1 MTFEVLNP
9 VPTIS
14 SMVVG
19 GPSALPGDAQR
30 VSLNDRGDTIGI
42 G

>member
-19 GPSALPGDAQR
+19 DPLTLPGDAQR